1 LIFKFGNA
9 AVRVLRREF
18 KIKVIII
25 RDNEK
30 MQHCPTLNF
39 NKTSSK
45 FHQRLAEAKECRG
58 EDRVRRLCS
67 YYKDGWVAEVY
78 AKFPTTEEEREVEK

>member
-1 LIFKFGNA
+1 VTLSLSVIDFQIYNDA
-9 AVRVLRREF
+9 ILRREF

-45 FHQRLAEAKECRG
+45 FHQRLAEAKDCRG
-58 EDRVRRLCS
+58 ENRRRRLCS
-67 YYKDGWVAEVY
+67 YYKDG
-78 AKFPTTEEEREVEK
+78 